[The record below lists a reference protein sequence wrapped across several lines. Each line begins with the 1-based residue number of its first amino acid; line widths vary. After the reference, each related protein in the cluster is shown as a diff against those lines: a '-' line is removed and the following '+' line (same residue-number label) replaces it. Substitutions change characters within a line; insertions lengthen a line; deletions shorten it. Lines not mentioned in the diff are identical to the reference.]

1 MTLPNLILH
10 PLHVCLLLF
19 RGICMQSTLICK
31 FVRVDDAFIV
41 DDEGNR
47 CARDGEVIRSTSSSS
62 SSRSPIESESRSW
75 WRMVPDHPRRHL
87 SWIGDVW
94 VSRGGRRGGQNLNL
108 VFEPRDFVGEEI
120 RRRNARNN
128 LKPSRQS
135 SAMVSAAIARVGNQF
150 KRPSKNYNCYNI
162 ITRSADLIIIILL

>member
-19 RGICMQSTLICK
+19 RGICMYSTLRFK
-31 FVRVDDAFIV
+31 FVRVDDGFIV

-94 VSRGGRRGGQNLNL
+94 VSRGGRRGGPE
-108 VFEPRDFVGEEI
+108 FEFG
-120 RRRNARNN
+120 
-128 LKPSRQS
+128 
-135 SAMVSAAIARVGNQF
+135 F
-150 KRPSKNYNCYNI
+150 
-162 ITRSADLIIIILL
+162 